1 MQFLETNKSLSRC
14 KRDNYE
20 CKWLL
25 FFEIILWPEMHQQV
39 LNATK
44 CETDSNILS
53 TYIKPCRYN
62 YINLIFLAEELQRFL
77 QITN

>member
-1 MQFLETNKSLSRC
+1 
-14 KRDNYE
+14 
-20 CKWLL
+20 
-25 FFEIILWPEMHQQV
+25 MHQQV

-77 QITN
+77 QITNWRNPYFKIAIHSGDVEANEEFAVYFSRTQMC